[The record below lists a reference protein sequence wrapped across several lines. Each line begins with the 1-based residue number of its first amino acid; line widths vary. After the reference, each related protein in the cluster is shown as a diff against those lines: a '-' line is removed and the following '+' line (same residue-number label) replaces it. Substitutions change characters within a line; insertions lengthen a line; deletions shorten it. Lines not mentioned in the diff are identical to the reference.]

1 MAQWT
6 AEVRVD
12 EALARELVAAQFPPL
27 PERSLEFLGEGWDY
41 AAFRVDGIWVFRFP
55 RRQIGISGTEREIV
69 TLPALAPLLPVAIPN
84 PTHVGRPTE
93 DFPWPFYGAPF
104 LPGAEPDS
112 SLSDGER
119 EALARPLARFL
130 KALHA
135 PATIAVVGDGL
146 PVDPM
151 GRADMAVR
159 APRARETIAAI
170 SDLWQPP
177 AELEEVFERALGLEA
192 PEPTAVCHG
201 DLHFRQLLIDG
212 GELSGVVDW
221 VDLYRGDPAVDLSLE
236 YGFLSPPARAI
247 FLEEY
252 GAVGESSLLR
262 ARVLALNL
270 MAILARYGS
279 DEANPGVA
287 AEALAGLDRALA

>member
-135 PATIAVVGDGL
+135 PATIAVVGDG
-146 PVDPM
+146 
-151 GRADMAVR
+151 
-159 APRARETIAAI
+159 
-170 SDLWQPP
+170 
-177 AELEEVFERALGLEA
+177 VF
-192 PEPTAVCHG
+192 
-201 DLHFRQLLIDG
+201 
-212 GELSGVVDW
+212 
-221 VDLYRGDPAVDLSLE
+221 
-236 YGFLSPPARAI
+236 
-247 FLEEY
+247 
-252 GAVGESSLLR
+252 GAG
-262 ARVLALNL
+262 
-270 MAILARYGS
+270 LAR
-279 DEANPGVA
+279 
-287 AEALAGLDRALA
+287 